1 MSVTFFLP
9 HPVCPA
15 MGRGK
20 GGRGGGEPDLQ
31 SHIDDDPPAAE
42 LVESEA
48 TSKEAKKAEHDRQR
62 YHAKKIGQFPS

>member
-15 MGRGK
+15 MM
-20 GGRGGGEPDLQ
+20 DLQ

>member
-1 MSVTFFLP
+1 
-9 HPVCPA
+9 

-20 GGRGGGEPDLQ
+20 GRGGGEPDLQ

>member
-15 MGRGK
+15 MGR
-20 GGRGGGEPDLQ
+20 EPDLQ